1 MIAVLPPEVV
11 DQIAAGEVVERP
23 ASVVKELVDNAID
36 AGARTISVEAAN
48 GGRSL
53 LRITDDGCGMT
64 AKDALLALERHAT
77 SKIRTVADLWG
88 LASMGFRGEA
98 LPAIAS
104 VSRLTLTTR
113 RAGDLAGTRV
123 TVEGGRVI
131 SVTEVGAA
139 PGTAVEVV
147 DLLYNVPARLK
158 FLKGEATE
166 ASHITDLVA
175 RLAMS
180 HPELQF
186 RLRHNG
192 RTALDVPPD
201 RDGFARARALL
212 GARVAARMIAS
223 SGLEGGV
230 RVIGYLGA
238 PDLAQATARGVQLFV
253 AKRAVRDR
261 GLLHAVS
268 MGYGELIARGRYPIA
283 VVHIDPP
290 ANMVDINVHPQKHE
304 VRFADPGSVFAAVR
318 HVVQAGVASAPWR
331 AEIGGPLMT
340 AIASVAP
347 PRLPL
352 DANRAGATAL
362 SERYAAQL
370 RQHAG
375 QGVVG
380 QASLGLD
387 VAAPASRP
395 QMSARRWADQVR
407 AESRAFR
414 AAEGATAPIASS
426 PAVTASI
433 ADGSGPVD
441 AEPPNVEPITPSLA
455 PSLAAG
461 FIGSLRYV
469 GQLDLTYLVCEAAG
483 ELVLVAQH
491 SAHER
496 VELERLRTRASE
508 RSVAIQKLLFPATLE
523 VSPAEI
529 GLVERE
535 AGLLARVGFEVEVF
549 GRSTLA
555 VKAVPAGIR
564 AVAGAG
570 EPTKLLRKLLASWVD
585 DGTPTEHERL
595 DHVLAEIACH
605 SVVRAGDRLSPSEA
619 EALLRSLDEVDDATG
634 SGPHGRPVML
644 RLPLA
649 EIARRFGR

>member
-1 MIAVLPPEVV
+1 MIAVLPAHVV

-36 AGARTISVEAAN
+36 AGARTITVDAAN

-53 LRITDDGCGMT
+53 LRVTDDGCGMT

-77 SKIRTVADLWG
+77 SKIRTVDDLWG

-113 RAGDLAGTRV
+113 RPGDLAGTRV

-131 SVTEVGAA
+131 SVTETGAA
-139 PGTAVEVV
+139 PGTTIEVA

-180 HPELQF
+180 HPERQF
-186 RLRHNG
+186 RLRHNQ

-201 RDGFARARALL
+201 RDAFARARALL
-212 GARVAARMIAS
+212 GARVAARMVAS
-223 SGLEGGV
+223 SGSESGV
-230 RVIGYLGA
+230 RVVAYLAA
-238 PDLAQATARGVQLFV
+238 PELAQATARGVQLFV
-253 AKRAVRDR
+253 ARRAVRDR
-261 GLLHAVS
+261 GLLHAVT

-290 ANMVDINVHPQKHE
+290 DGTVDINVHPQKHE
-304 VRFADPGSVFAAVR
+304 VRFADPAAVFAAVR
-318 HVVQAGVASAPWR
+318 HVVQSGVAAAPWR

-340 AIASVAP
+340 AITSVAP

-352 DANRAGATAL
+352 DPAHPGATAL
-362 SERYAAQL
+362 ADRYAAQL
-370 RQHAG
+370 RQ
-375 QGVVG
+375 
-380 QASLGLD
+380 QASQPSLGLE
-387 VAAPASRP
+387 VAGLGTSP
-395 QMSARRWADQVR
+395 RRWADQVR
-407 AESRAFR
+407 ARSRAFR
-414 AAEGATAPIASS
+414 ASEPSSAPAAPTVAPVRTGTARAIAE
-426 PAVTASI
+426 
-433 ADGSGPVD
+433 GSGPVG
-441 AEPPNVEPITPSLA
+441 ATPPDVPA
-455 PSLAAG
+455 PAPAAG

-483 ELVLVAQH
+483 ELVLVDQH

-496 VELERLRTRASE
+496 VELERLRARSSE
-508 RSVAIQKLLFPATLE
+508 RGIAVQKLLFPATFE
-523 VSPAEI
+523 ASPAEI

-535 AGLLARVGFEVEVF
+535 AGLLAQVGFEVDVF
-549 GRSTLA
+549 GASTLA

-564 AVAGAG
+564 AMTGAG
-570 EPTKLLRKLLASWVD
+570 EPTKLLRTLLLRWVD
-585 DGTPTEHERL
+585 GGTPSEHERL

-619 EALLRSLDEVDDATG
+619 
-634 SGPHGRPVML
+634 
-644 RLPLA
+644 
-649 EIARRFGR
+649 